1 MSKSLAAAFVAV
13 TIALTVYG
21 QLVIKWQVLDAGD
34 FPATWGERI
43 SFLGRLLINPWVI
56 SCFVA
61 AGVAALFYISAL
73 TRFDLSVVYPFMAL
87 SFVFVLVLSSV
98 FFGEAITPL
107 KTIGIGLIVAGL
119 AIGAQS

>member
-1 MSKSLAAAFVAV
+1 MSKGLAVLCVAM

-21 QLVIKWQVLDAGD
+21 QLVIKWQILDAGD
-34 FPATWGERI
+34 FPTGWNDRLE
-43 SFLGRLLINPWVI
+43 FLGRLLINPWVI
-56 SCFVA
+56 SVFAGA
-61 AGVAALFYISAL
+61 ALAALFWISAL
-73 TRFDLSVVYPFMAL
+73 TRFDLSVAYPFMSL
-87 SFVFVLVLSSV
+87 SFVLVLILSSV

>member
-1 MSKSLAAAFVAV
+1 MSKSLAALFVAL

-21 QLVIKWQVLDAGD
+21 QLIVKWQVLGAGD
-34 FPATWGERI
+34 YPSGWLERVE
-43 SFLGRLLINPWVI
+43 FLGRLLANPWVI
-56 SCFVA
+56 SVFVGAFLA
-61 AGVAALFYISAL
+61 AMCWISAL
-73 TRFDLSVVYPFMAL
+73 TRFDLSVVYPFMSL
-87 SFVFVLVLSSV
+87 SFVFVLILSSV

>member
-1 MSKSLAAAFVAV
+1 MS
-13 TIALTVYG
+13 
-21 QLVIKWQVLDAGD
+21 DAGD
-34 FPATWGERI
+34 FPAGWSDRI
-43 SFLGRLLINPWVI
+43 EFIGRLLINPWVI

-61 AGVAALFYISAL
+61 AGIAALFYIAAL
-73 TRFDLSVVYPFMAL
+73 TRFDLSAVYPFMSL

>member
-1 MSKSLAAAFVAV
+1 VSKSLAAGFMAI

-21 QLVIKWQVLDAGD
+21 QLVIKWQVIDAGN
-34 FPATWGERI
+34 FPSSWGDRI
-43 SFLGRLLINPWVI
+43 SFLGKLLINPWVI
-56 SCFVA
+56 SCFAA

-73 TRFDLSVVYPFMAL
+73 TRFDLSVAYPFMSL
-87 SFVFVLVLSSV
+87 SFVFVLILSSV

-119 AIGAQS
+119 AIGSQA

>member
-1 MSKSLAAAFVAV
+1 MSKSLAATFVAI

-21 QLVIKWQVLDAGD
+21 QLVIKWQVLDAGS
-34 FPATWGERI
+34 FPSSWGERI

-56 SCFVA
+56 SCFAA

-73 TRFDLSVVYPFMAL
+73 TRFDLSVVYPFMSL
-87 SFVFVLVLSSV
+87 SFVFVLILSSV

>member
-1 MSKSLAAAFVAV
+1 VSKTTAAGFIAI

-21 QLVIKWQVLDAGD
+21 QLVIKWQVIDAGN
-34 FPATWGERI
+34 FPSNWGDRI

-56 SCFVA
+56 SCFAA
-61 AGVAALFYISAL
+61 AGLAALFYISAL
-73 TRFDLSVVYPFMAL
+73 TRFDLSVAYPFMSL
-87 SFVFVLVLSSV
+87 SFVAVLILSSV

-119 AIGAQS
+119 VVGSQG